1 MLSLFNLLTEY
12 IVFIIYVVAVIETLL
27 ALGIVWQVRSQGI
40 RLKDATDNMVKGFVD
55 APDKDST
62 LSLHEK
68 IESSMRFI
76 TNKIQVDPAAKEIV
90 RQNVGKITERSG
102 DNRYFG
108 IEVFSSMM
116 STLVQVF
123 PLLGILGTILAIS
136 GETVAGGAEPLDP
149 QALTEAFV
157 LAMNTT
163 ILGIGFSIL
172 FMLVESVLQ
181 PRIERTIIDSKN
193 YKNVLTSVYLA

>member
-1 MLSLFNLLTEY
+1 MPIFSLLTGQ
-12 IVFIIYVVAVIETLL
+12 ITTIIYVVAAVEACL
-27 ALGIVWQVRSQGI
+27 AIAILQSIRRQGI

-55 APDKDST
+55 APDKDSS

-68 IESSMRFI
+68 IESSLRFI
-76 TNKIQVDPAAKEIV
+76 TNKIQVEPEAREVIRANI
-90 RQNVGKITERSG
+90 GKIAERSS

-108 IEVFSSMM
+108 IEVYSSMM

-136 GETVAGGAEPLDP
+136 SQTIGTSGTLEPEK
-149 QALTEAFV
+149 LTNAFII
-157 LAMNTT
+157 AMDTT
-163 ILGIGFSIL
+163 ILGIGFAVL

-193 YKNVLTSVYLA
+193 YKDVLTAVYLS